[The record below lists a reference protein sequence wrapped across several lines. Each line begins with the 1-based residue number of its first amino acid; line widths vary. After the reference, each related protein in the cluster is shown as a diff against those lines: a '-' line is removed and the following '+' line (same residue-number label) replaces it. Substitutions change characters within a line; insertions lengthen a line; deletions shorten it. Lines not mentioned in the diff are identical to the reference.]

1 MSGFVFYR
9 VLYNSV
15 GEQHYYKEPNKII
28 DQYAGDQHNGLWTIA
43 FQTSDYQGEIAQ
55 KIGKELVNIYVPTTP
70 NPTSGFFIMLAKE
83 EVIELDMSVDEAFKL
98 GYGLRSVENLN
109 LLGNNFNFTSG
120 KFCID

>member
-1 MSGFVFYR
+1 ML
-9 VLYNSV
+9 VLL
-15 GEQHYYKEPNKII
+15 H
-28 DQYAGDQHNGLWTIA
+28 HA

-98 GYGLRSVENLN
+98 VISTGVV
-109 LLGNNFNFTSG
+109 TPT
-120 KFCID
+120 